1 MLKVIIYDSLVN
13 FEIYKELYG
22 KPLKHDWVARVVS
35 PIQILLIFGRCCNHY
50 SWDIW
55 LKIDRLPNFNNYA
68 LSIHANNIFQKRT
81 VVVFTESFVM
91 WSTNAKGLSL
101 QKASFQY

>member
-1 MLKVIIYDSLVN
+1 MMLKVIFYDSLVN

-55 LKIDRLPNFNNYA
+55 LKIDRLPNFKM
-68 LSIHANNIFQKRT
+68 LFQFLLT
-81 VVVFTESFVM
+81 TFYVM
-91 WSTNAKGLSL
+91 WSTTAKGLSL
-101 QKASFQY
+101 QKDSFQY